1 MFCRLHTTSLLTTRI
16 FKTSSWFAFFCVFPD
31 WQNIHFSRS
40 LKSQPADH
48 ILKFFRAFSW
58 ISIFVFAV
66 ATVTSCRSHT
76 KRLSPLHT
84 WSRRELSKKPSIA
97 KIDVKSDQAY
107 TRNARMPGFSS
118 SFWKRQTSLLAGLR
132 RYSLFKTSENTRY
145 PKIMKTMRK
154 TAIYLRTDRPRT
166 SLLNFLG
173 PYGCVRRL
181 FHTSAASGGKGARR
195 RGTKRRRIPRP
206 RLPQKNGKWR
216 WSTSLPFLRKSSNWP
231 KWKCVK
237 PVKNTPRKVFKY
249 QVTSKCQLCP
259 TRSMRRMNL
268 SHPQFRRVAI

>member
-48 ILKFFRAFSW
+48 ILKCFRAFSW

-118 SFWKRQTSLLAGLR
+118 SFWKRQTHCLLACVDTAFSRHRRTPATLR
-132 RYSLFKTSENTRY
+132 LWRQCERRLS
-145 PKIMKTMRK
+145 
-154 TAIYLRTDRPRT
+154 IYGPTDRER
-166 SLLNFLG
+166 
-173 PYGCVRRL
+173 
-181 FHTSAASGGKGARR
+181 
-195 RGTKRRRIPRP
+195 
-206 RLPQKNGKWR
+206 
-216 WSTSLPFLRKSSNWP
+216 
-231 KWKCVK
+231 
-237 PVKNTPRKVFKY
+237 VF
-249 QVTSKCQLCP
+249 
-259 TRSMRRMNL
+259 
-268 SHPQFRRVAI
+268 